1 MRAIILILFFPA
13 LVMARGLSEPGEAVN
28 VFTKAIAAEDPISIL
43 DICSNGYIFSGG
55 DNCTRDIRQFL
66 RKKLVLKKAAS
77 QVREPRAIVRVEISL
92 AQDKKGQADTITMLL
107 VAEGKTWLLDGITK
121 SEKLAGDYLAGTA
134 APREE
139 DKNAAS
145 PDSMRAILALGSNFR
160 SALAQKDNA
169 GFVKLL
175 SPEATGKVERFF
187 HKLQEAGM
195 QLRPEMQ
202 VRVSS
207 GGDVASLRFVVFRGK
222 DIITEGLFAKK
233 HGAEWKIVKIGYDP
247 EFGEAVLTGKI
258 NLDFDPQQLPGNAAI
273 EKLFANL
280 GDDMK
285 KKKVDWSKYYV
296 AEIYRRTA
304 GLGPASS
311 QDFLQQTMPGL
322 KATSNLKV
330 HYFAKNARAIAIW
343 TVSYVTSD
351 TKERFDQVCYFYI
364 IKTPA
369 GFRIVDHNYGE
380 NREWFWMALE

>member
-1 MRAIILILFFPA
+1 
-13 LVMARGLSEPGEAVN
+13 MARGLSEPGEAVN
-28 VFTKAIAAEDPISIL
+28 VFTKAIAAEDPVPIL
-43 DICSNGYIFSGG
+43 DICSNGYIFSVG

-66 RKKLVLKKAAS
+66 RKKLILKKAAS

-92 AQDKKGQADTITMLL
+92 PKDKKGRADTITMLL
-107 VAEGKTWLLDGITK
+107 VTEGKKWLLDGITK
-121 SEKLAGDYLAGTA
+121 NEKLAADYLAGTA

-139 DKNAAS
+139 EKNTAS

-169 GFVKLL
+169 SFVKLL
-175 SPEATGKVERFF
+175 SPEATGKGERLF

-207 GGDVASLRFVVFRGK
+207 GGDVAGLRFVVFNAR
-222 DIITEGLFAKK
+222 DIITEGLFVKK
-233 HGAEWKIVKIGYDP
+233 YGADWKIAKIGYDP
-247 EFGEAVLTGKI
+247 EFSEAVLTGKI
-258 NLDFDPQQLPGNAAI
+258 DLDFEPQQLPTNAAI

-280 GDDMK
+280 GDEMK
-285 KKKVDWSKYYV
+285 KRKVDWSKYYV
-296 AEIYRRTA
+296 AETYQRTA

-322 KATSNLKV
+322 KATGNLKV
-330 HYFAKNARAIAIW
+330 HYFAKNERAIAIW
-343 TVSYVTSD
+343 TVSYVTTD
-351 TKERFDQVCYFYI
+351 TKERFDQVCYFYV
-364 IKTPA
+364 IKTPG
-369 GFRIVDHNYGE
+369 GFRLVDHNYGE